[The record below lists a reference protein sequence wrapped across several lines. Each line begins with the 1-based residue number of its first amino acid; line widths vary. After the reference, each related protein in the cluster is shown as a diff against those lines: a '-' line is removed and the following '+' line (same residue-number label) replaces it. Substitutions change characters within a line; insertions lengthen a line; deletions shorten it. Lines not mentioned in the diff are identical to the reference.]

1 MVEIAGISEGPRALP
16 SLIRFLAILGVLGA
30 AAFGVMLALA
40 TFVEPQ
46 QREMTQAVPAQ
57 KLTGK

>member
-1 MVEIAGISEGPRALP
+1 MVEIAGILEGPLALH
-16 SLIRFLAILGVLGA
+16 SLIRFLAILCVLGA
-30 AAFGVMLALA
+30 VAFGVMLALA

>member
-1 MVEIAGISEGPRALP
+1 MKDRLVLP
-16 SLIRFLAILGVLGA
+16 SLIRFLAVLAVLAAVAWGA
-30 AAFGVMLALA
+30 MLALA

-46 QREMTQAVPAQ
+46 QREMTQTVPAQ